1 MTSVVCMARLP
12 FSAQLSRESAAMTDF
27 SEQPET
33 PGPQPRQ
40 GAKASCV
47 EAGEKMELSLSS
59 RFGVSLPVL
68 ACVVEEGMLSLDAA
82 ELDDEAV
89 SPPLVPDEVLHP
101 ASRQASRAA
110 HTSRERIRLRIIACS
125 SFYRFPVK
133 AGGALGTV
141 LVYCSAARLSIVVCR
156 TNFNPPC
163 ANCTNFDS
171 NFCLRVG
178 LTIFALSRIIHS

>member
-1 MTSVVCMARLP
+1 
-12 FSAQLSRESAAMTDF
+12 MTDF

-59 RFGVSLPVL
+59 RFWVSLPVL
-68 ACVVEEGMLSLDAA
+68 ACAVEEGMLSLDAA
-82 ELDDEAV
+82 ELDDEAA
-89 SPPLVPDEVLHP
+89 SPPSVQDEVLHP

-125 SFYRFPVK
+125 SFYRFPAK
-133 AGGALGTV
+133 AGGVSGYSSSILFRRAVVNCRVQDEFQPALCK
-141 LVYCSAARLSIVVCR
+141 LYKL
-156 TNFNPPC
+156 
-163 ANCTNFDS
+163 
-171 NFCLRVG
+171 
-178 LTIFALSRIIHS
+178 

>member
-1 MTSVVCMARLP
+1 
-12 FSAQLSRESAAMTDF
+12 MTDF

-68 ACVVEEGMLSLDAA
+68 ACVVEEGMLSLEAA
-82 ELDDEAV
+82 ELDDEAA
-89 SPPLVPDEVLHP
+89 SPPLVPDEVLHQ

-125 SFYRFPVK
+125 SFYRFPAK
-133 AGGALGTV
+133 AGGVSGYSSSILFRCAVVNCRVQDEFQPALCK
-141 LVYCSAARLSIVVCR
+141 LYKL
-156 TNFNPPC
+156 
-163 ANCTNFDS
+163 
-171 NFCLRVG
+171 
-178 LTIFALSRIIHS
+178 